1 MSKLELETK
10 RQKYFITVR
19 DLRTRNF
26 SKGLPFLLLSENL
39 PEGQVY
45 KEFADGRIEIQ
56 EVAIAGMDFR
66 MRVVKV
72 FKGSQAD
79 CIRNQY
85 GLL

>member
-1 MSKLELETK
+1 MSNLEFETK
-10 RQKYFITVR
+10 RENYLITIKN
-19 DLRTRNF
+19 LRKRNF

-56 EVAIAGMDFR
+56 EVAAAGKDFR
-66 MRVVKV
+66 TRVVKV
-72 FKGSQAD
+72 FKGRQAD
-79 CIRNQY
+79 SIRKRY